1 MVDLLLTMELQHN
14 EQYFSKQVIG
24 LSVCMKI
31 RDKLLLRT
39 NHYYHE
45 IQNEKMIPKSKTI
58 SSLHRL

>member
-1 MVDLLLTMELQHN
+1 LQHN